1 MRISRLVVV
10 VVVMNEPS
18 HGPHATLRSRP
29 FTSLS
34 SPNDVDVFSRSS
46 SPVTGEREGERE
58 RGRERA
64 GEGVFFPEPHVAV
77 VPRTD
82 LMFEVEAIA

>member
-1 MRISRLVVV
+1 MMWTCFQDPLV
-10 VVVMNEPS
+10 PS
-18 HGPHATLRSRP
+18 PERERERG
-29 FTSLS
+29 
-34 SPNDVDVFSRSS
+34 
-46 SPVTGEREGERE
+46 REGERE